1 MTTSARISLSVK
13 ALPSSSCK
21 QKATIDNEAAQLHC
35 GREERAYAGKYARE
49 ARKAGKSARGR
60 NKRIS
65 SSLFQGEFYALKSLL
80 GISVFI
86 HIEIRTNYH
95 DSHFAFTLALIETGG
110 NWDMVDYIAMQ
121 IKDCFPT
128 SRKDG

>member
-1 MTTSARISLSVK
+1 MRARQEKLENLRTGEISEFRVHYFK
-13 ALPSSSCK
+13 ASL
-21 QKATIDNEAAQLHC
+21 
-35 GREERAYAGKYARE
+35 RA
-49 ARKAGKSARGR
+49 
-60 NKRIS
+60 
-65 SSLFQGEFYALKSLL
+65 KSLL

-121 IKDCFPT
+121 IKDCLPT